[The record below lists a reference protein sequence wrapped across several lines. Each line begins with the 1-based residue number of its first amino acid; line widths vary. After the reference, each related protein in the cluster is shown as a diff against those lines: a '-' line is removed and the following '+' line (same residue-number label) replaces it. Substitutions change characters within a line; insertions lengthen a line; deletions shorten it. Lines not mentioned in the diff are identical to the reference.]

1 MNIVSALVG
10 ITIMGAAAPSMLQ
23 MSLAPVEAQK
33 RADNFTVAESAAVT
47 FAAANEGQKNV
58 SNKIPDNCELT
69 NVGPSAFDITC
80 TGGQGRYL
88 QTVTRSFRL
97 DAGSTYTNPTRS
109 FAWDTPAD
117 FSHVPCLPG
126 DPWGVMWYN
135 EHLKAG
141 GMKACIPAPLRTK
154 QTYLDSNPDDWL
166 FDISNYGWGQHP
178 DF

>member
-10 ITIMGAAAPSMLQ
+10 ISIMGAAAPSVLQ
-23 MSLAPVEAQK
+23 MSIAPVEAQK
-33 RADNFTVAESAAVT
+33 RAKNFTVAESAAVT
-47 FAAANEGQKNV
+47 FAAENEGQKNV
-58 SNKIPDNCELT
+58 SNNIPSNCNL
-69 NVGPSAFDITC
+69 NSSGPSAFNITC

-97 DAGSTYTNPTRS
+97 DAGSSYTNPTRA
-109 FAWDTPAD
+109 FAWETPAE
-117 FSHVPCLPG
+117 FSHVPCQVD

-141 GMKACIPAPLRTK
+141 HLKACKPAATRTREA
-154 QTYLDSNPDDWL
+154 YLASNPDDWL
-166 FDISNYGWGQHP
+166 YDISNVGWGQHP